1 MHSQQSQQS
10 HILEVYIILVEDL
23 FILQD
28 YWGVKIL
35 KNLLTNIAR
44 IFLALYFLLPGIG
57 KFIAWDDQVALME
70 AHNMKMIPLL
80 LAVAGV
86 IQIVGGISL
95 LLKKYVVVCALSF
108 AAMTIVIN
116 VNLHDFWNI
125 YEGVNAERETQNFF
139 KNLGIFAGLL
149 LLAAIHI
156 EESN

>member
-1 MHSQQSQQS
+1 M
-10 HILEVYIILVEDL
+10 
-23 FILQD
+23 
-28 YWGVKIL
+28 
-35 KNLLTNIAR
+35 
-44 IFLALYFLLPGIG
+44 G

-70 AHNMKMIPLL
+70 AHNMKMVPLL
-80 LAVAGV
+80 LAIAGV

-95 LLKKYVVVCALSF
+95 LLKKYVVVCALGF

-116 VNLHDFWNI
+116 VNLHDFWNL
-125 YEGVNAERETQNFF
+125 YEDINADREAQNFF

>member
-1 MHSQQSQQS
+1 M
-10 HILEVYIILVEDL
+10 
-23 FILQD
+23 
-28 YWGVKIL
+28 
-35 KNLLTNIAR
+35 KNLLMHIGR

-70 AHNMKMIPLL
+70 AHNMKIAPLL
-80 LAVAGV
+80 LAIAGV
-86 IQIVGGISL
+86 IQIVGSISL
-95 LLKKYVVVCALSF
+95 LFKKYVVVCALGF

-116 VNLHDFWNI
+116 VNLHDFWNL
-125 YEGVNAERETQNFF
+125 YEGVNAEREAQNFF